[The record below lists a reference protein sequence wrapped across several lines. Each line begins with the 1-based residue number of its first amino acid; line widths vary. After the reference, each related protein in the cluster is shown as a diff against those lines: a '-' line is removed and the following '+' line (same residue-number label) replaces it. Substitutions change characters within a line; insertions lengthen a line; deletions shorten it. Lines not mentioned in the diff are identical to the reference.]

1 MRGKKVNKSGLRYWK
16 IIIDEIE
23 KRREMRFNE
32 ISHYFD
38 KERWETKEQHPNRK
52 KNEFA
57 ELDHLMSYPMICK
70 ILRREVKKGT
80 LEKIE
85 KGRMSSYKPIH
96 IFDDVKE
103 WSGFL
108 QKYQKK
114 YQDRLNDILESRQ
127 TKNPYELVEELYR
140 IGKSLIFLQDSANV
154 GSQKFGGPL
163 TKYLK
168 EIENLRIQLYDI
180 IAKMDKEDNIQEQI
194 NELQHDELES
204 IFENFD

>member
-1 MRGKKVNKSGLRYWK
+1 MRGKKVNKSGLRYWR

-96 IFDDVKE
+96 IFDDVRME
-103 WSGFL
+103 WVFTEIS
-108 QKYQKK
+108 KK
-114 YQDRLNDILESRQ
+114 ISR
-127 TKNPYELVEELYR
+127 
-140 IGKSLIFLQDSANV
+140 
-154 GSQKFGGPL
+154 
-163 TKYLK
+163 
-168 EIENLRIQLYDI
+168 
-180 IAKMDKEDNIQEQI
+180 
-194 NELQHDELES
+194 
-204 IFENFD
+204 